1 MRANIRLFW
10 VLAGFF
16 IVADIAYTVWN
27 LIFNAQRLA
36 TQSISGGGAGA
47 GAPVEWVGT
56 VVLGLTAVLAA
67 FIAFYLGRV
76 HKAQGGELPQD
87 VATANIDD
95 DAPELGFFSPFSWWP
110 IILAASIATVFL
122 GLAVGFW
129 LCFIGAGVA
138 VIALV
143 GWTYEYY
150 RGLFGR

>member
-1 MRANIRLFW
+1 MGANIRLFW

-16 IVADIAYTVWN
+16 LVADIAYTVWN
-27 LIFNAQRLA
+27 LIVNAQHV
-36 TQSISGGGAGA
+36 SAGTIA
-47 GAPVEWVGT
+47 PPGAPVEWVGT
-56 VVLGLTAVLAA
+56 VVLGLTCVLAA

-87 VATANIDD
+87 IMTANIDD
-95 DAPELGFFSPFSWWP
+95 DDPEMGFFSPFSWWP